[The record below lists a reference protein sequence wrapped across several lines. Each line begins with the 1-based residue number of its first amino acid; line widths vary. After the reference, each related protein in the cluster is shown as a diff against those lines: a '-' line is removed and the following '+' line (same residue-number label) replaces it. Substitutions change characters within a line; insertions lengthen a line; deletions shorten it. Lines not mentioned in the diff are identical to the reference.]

1 MSAEHYAKHLE
12 VVKKGFHRRGVDISS
27 AREVEL
33 ESLGVLENILRVSSP
48 EGQVLSDMPN
58 GAYSADFYDAMRKL
72 FFRDY
77 LDYRKTYLELSLD
90 EYVGERFGL
99 PEADKSVDENFV
111 APVYSGVEG
120 DDEELLPEDLIERLS
135 GSGLVLFTIPNGVD
149 SDGYDIWVDPERDML
164 ELQARENEDKFR
176 SLEFGDFSI
185 GEILNPVVEVTGVKG
200 SLSYDPFGVDSDG
213 YDIWE
218 DSLEGE
224 SDESSED
231 TEEFEADSDEEE
243 IDLGEGISFVEEVEE
258 AASDEPK
265 LYGTHEGI
273 DSSGYDIWAVEAIEA
288 VVEPVALVEEPEE
301 QVLAGNWQGIDER
314 GYDIWTSDVVVEDPN
329 TFDTEEHSDGFDHSN
344 DPERDSLGELHSK
357 WVGEDSKGYDL
368 WESGDGVEPSI
379 ADVSTPEEELKSPHY
394 GVDSSGFDIWVSP
407 VAESTTS
414 NGGSSGA
421 VSSTSASANTSTI
434 PMNEVTY
441 TNASG
446 GEPIVSQAP
455 LSREDQLLS
464 SVDHAISGLFQFG
477 KRITGSNSRR
487 NTARNR

>member
-12 VVKKGFHRRGVDISS
+12 VVKKGFHRLGVDISS

-48 EGQVLSDMPN
+48 EGQFLSDMPN

-99 PEADKSVDENFV
+99 PEAGKSVDENFV
-111 APVYSGVEG
+111 APLYGEG
-120 DDEELLPEDLIERLS
+120 DDEELLPEDLAERLS
-135 GSGLVLFTIPNGVD
+135 GSGLVLFTVPNGID
-149 SDGYDIWVDPERDML
+149 ADGYDIWVDPERDLL
-164 ELQARENEDKFR
+164 EIEARENEDKFR
-176 SLEFGDFSI
+176 SLEFSDFSI
-185 GEILNPVVEVTGVKG
+185 GEILNPIVKVTGVKG

-213 YDIWE
+213 YDVWE
-218 DSLEGE
+218 DSL
-224 SDESSED
+224 DEEASED
-231 TEEFEADSDEEE
+231 SLEDEDGLDEEE
-243 IDLGEGISFVEEVEE
+243 IDLGEDTPYVEEVV
-258 AASDEPK
+258 SDEPT
-265 LYGTHEGI
+265 LLGTHEGI
-273 DSSGYDIWAVEAIEA
+273 DADGYDIWATEITEEVPEPVV
-288 VVEPVALVEEPEE
+288 VVEDPEE
-301 QVLAGNWQGIDER
+301 QVLAGNWQGIDEL
-314 GYDIWTSDVVVEDPN
+314 GYDIWTSDVVVEDPS
-329 TFDTEEHSDGFDHSN
+329 TFDIEEDSDGFDHSN
-344 DPERDSLGELHSK
+344 DPERDSLGELQSK

-414 NGGSSGA
+414 NVGSIGA
-421 VSSTSASANTSTI
+421 VSSTSASPNTSTI